1 MKKKIILIFPILILI
16 ICIVLFITSNHS
28 YEKIDFNTDLKISTK
43 DNKITS
49 NMANLS
55 NEYFIEETPNVEI
68 DNDVEEKIVKV
79 AYDMTNAFNDI
90 DDENYIYNIEKYEVR
105 IPSYRLSD
113 DYLSNE
119 EIDAWQDENITIN
132 AIAMVLRSGNYKFE
146 EIKGYNITYASSSRY
161 IVQVYIDNF
170 NGNIGVT
177 KVQLDAIFEYEIVY
191 EEISGL
197 YKVNK
202 LNVEWVNDLEKYYQQ
217 MDTDERKQN
226 DANSNT
232 MSNVSSY
239 IPEGYTKFDYTKLKN
254 VSANVTNA
262 IYEKNKNSIVI
273 IDSASEGGIA
283 TGSASGFFIRSGI
296 VVTSYD
302 SVYSMIENGAVRY
315 YAVGTDDKV
324 HNIEGIVAAYPN
336 INVIILKL
344 EDETGTK
351 VEIGD
356 SNKLQENDP
365 IVVMSSS
372 LGLKTS
378 IKLGIYFDTLQDD
391 YKTIRTS
398 LPLINGDS
406 GSAVFNLNGE
416 VVAINTSVSTTK
428 SEYNSGLNNATD
440 ISTIKDVIAK
450 IENESFS
457 SIKSVSFKE
466 FNDEEK
472 IEVKNDV
479 NEKIWKK
486 YEKLPI
492 ITNYFPLNLYSAYV
506 KDDYLIARYRQN
518 TYTVLSND
526 AIISSYAKY
535 LVNNSYEKVSDN
547 VYVKDNIKIRINDNL
562 GFIIIIVEG
571 VV

>member
-55 NEYFIEETPNVEI
+55 NEYSIEETPNVEI

-479 NEKIWKK
+479 KEKIWKK

-518 TYTVLSND
+518 TYTVLSNH

>member
-1 MKKKIILIFPILILI
+1 
-16 ICIVLFITSNHS
+16 
-28 YEKIDFNTDLKISTK
+28 
-43 DNKITS
+43 
-49 NMANLS
+49 MANLS

-479 NEKIWKK
+479 KEKIWKK

>member
-55 NEYFIEETPNVEI
+55 NEYSIEETPNVEI

-202 LNVEWVNDLEKYYQQ
+202 LNVEWVNDLEKYYQK

-479 NEKIWKK
+479 KEKIWKK

>member
-479 NEKIWKK
+479 KEKIWKK